1 MPTVVTTPRRRQ
13 PASRQAC
20 PNANGGGEPRSGASG
35 TQLGEAV
42 GFFGP
47 LFDELN
53 GNRALDAPVLAVEAT
68 G

>member
-1 MPTVVTTPRRRQ
+1 MPTVVTTRRRRQ

-20 PNANGGGEPRSGASG
+20 PNANRGAEPWSGASP
-35 TQLGEAV
+35 TRLGEVV
-42 GFFGP
+42 GFSGP

-53 GNRALDAPVLAVEAT
+53 GNRALDAPVLAMEAT